1 MLWLEIKLSCSLN
14 RFSSEFYCIS
24 LCSKPFK
31 SKRFKYCTEILRYSL
46 KIDNVMLL
54 PKGIVKKHC
63 QWARLVEGF
72 QEATM
77 MNLWWWIRANLTTS
91 WHPGA
96 FLIVPYSQIPILFW
110 HSTRYLVMHGTHFQ
124 DHRPGGVVVIMW
136 LSSCWLDMLYRIAVE
151 IKLTLK
157 NCLVKLHKSTYL
169 NVSWFGIFNI
179 HFICFVWEKERDLL
193 VHSLNVHMSSAVTAE
208 AKNLELNLVRGIWLD
223 ASLDAH

>member
-24 LCSKPFK
+24 LCIKPFK

-96 FLIVPYSQIPILFW
+96 FLIVPYSQIPVLFW

-124 DHRPGGVVVIMW
+124 DHRPGVVVIMW

-179 HFICFVWEKERDLL
+179 HFYLFCLRERDLL
-193 VHSLNVHMSSAVTAE
+193 IHSLIVHMSMPWQQKPRTW
-208 AKNLELNLVRGIWLD
+208 NLI
-223 ASLDAH
+223 